1 MTPPRSDGATTP
13 ASRANLEVE
22 TGSPWGGKIRA
33 EICQDQGAILAVGPK
48 QNTPT
53 DSAEQEGPMSQSTE
67 AGTMLD
73 ADSDMAR
80 SDALPPL
87 DSPTGQSMTNP
98 LRVVVRC
105 ISHQIPGPRKKRKA
119 TMANIICQHCFGRD
133 HDQNLD
139 TINIAGLEDID
150 GKKLW
155 VLLDSGPPSAS
166 VSSKI
171 LSFRWTGKQLQS
183 RPVDARTKER
193 LSQVPFRRGMAGSAS
208 TKKDTK
214 SRSMSSAELRDSM
227 TDDQWNR
234 YMQEFLKRKLQ
245 YEKVACN
252 LVKDWARKH
261 PTLFF
266 DVMQEYTAQKRW
278 HKLSLSL
285 AEQQWV
291 DAEKSRDQP
300 ASFMMQMEAVLSQ
313 MGRDT
318 ADEGP
323 TLHAVAD
330 DEPRGGSE
338 TGGPVGEET

>member
-1 MTPPRSDGATTP
+1 MCRDKWYRYTCGHLIAARDDQEGFEHCAEWVEGRDETECANFDATADHAT
-13 ASRANLEVE
+13 EDVE
-22 TGSPWGGKIRA
+22 TT
-33 EICQDQGAILAVGPK
+33 CQD
-48 QNTPT
+48 
-53 DSAEQEGPMSQSTE
+53 
-67 AGTMLD
+67 
-73 ADSDMAR
+73 DMAR

-313 MGRDT
+313 M
-318 ADEGP
+318 
-323 TLHAVAD
+323 
-330 DEPRGGSE
+330 
-338 TGGPVGEET
+338 VGEET